1 MENYWST
8 QNADVEIITMG
19 ELKEALKK
27 KKKGKGKSPGEDNLN
42 SEFYKHAGVSFR
54 ERLLIFFITFI

>member
-8 QNADVEIITMG
+8 QNDVEIITMG

-27 KKKGKGKSPGEDNLN
+27 TKNGKSPGEDNLN
-42 SEFYKHAGVSFR
+42 SDLYKHAGVSFH
-54 ERLLIFFITFI
+54 ERLLIF